1 MEARR
6 GTMFPGTIVPIKL
19 AGRTTLDGDHAMAD
33 TGTAY
38 ADRVKGDHYLHLAAL
53 WGSGLYAWQVHNFWI
68 GGGMVI
74 ALYVFIGAMNLFIMT
89 REMVPPSRIELPTSP
104 LPRESVPSPNLNDLT
119 HSRKTR
125 VYCPSGRKAGQQ
137 RRTLRCS
144 RTPA

>member
-1 MEARR
+1 
-6 GTMFPGTIVPIKL
+6 
-19 AGRTTLDGDHAMAD
+19 MAD

-89 REMVPPSRIELPTSP
+89 RESENAFKWMR
-104 LPRESVPSPNLNDLT
+104 LNRWSWVLLAWT
-119 HSRKTR
+119 GLVVSATE
-125 VYCPSGRKAGQQ
+125 
-137 RRTLRCS
+137 
-144 RTPA
+144 